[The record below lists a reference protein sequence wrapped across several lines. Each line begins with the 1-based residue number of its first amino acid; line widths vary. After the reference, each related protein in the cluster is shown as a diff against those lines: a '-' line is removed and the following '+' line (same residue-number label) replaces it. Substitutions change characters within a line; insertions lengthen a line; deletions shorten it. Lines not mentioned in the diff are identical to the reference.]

1 MTMYTYIII
10 YIYIYIQFICTVG
23 IYLYR
28 LYLIYHNLVMYE
40 EWYVCQ
46 CTIYML

>member
-1 MTMYTYIII
+1 MTMYTYII
-10 YIYIYIQFICTVG
+10 IYIYIQFICTVG